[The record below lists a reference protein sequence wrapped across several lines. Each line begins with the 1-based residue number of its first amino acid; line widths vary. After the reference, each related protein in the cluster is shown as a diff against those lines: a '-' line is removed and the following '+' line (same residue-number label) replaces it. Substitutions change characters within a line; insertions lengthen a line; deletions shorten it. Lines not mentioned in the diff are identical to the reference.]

1 MRDAVGLSCEA
12 NLYQS
17 MSPRHPLDSDSAA
30 TRDGLLAHPRIT
42 VSRKSCSTAWEFILC
57 VVYLLLK
64 SKIMSQSTNT
74 SATLM
79 TTRQTREQHKDKRIL
94 YASQE
99 EVMETGD
106 NSKMSVG
113 N

>member
-42 VSRKSCSTAWEFILC
+42 VSRKSCSTAREFILC

-64 SKIMSQSTNT
+64 SKIRFQK
-74 SATLM
+74 L
-79 TTRQTREQHKDKRIL
+79 
-94 YASQE
+94 
-99 EVMETGD
+99 
-106 NSKMSVG
+106 
-113 N
+113 